1 MLVESGILSIYQL
14 LIKNLGKYQ
23 TLCVQRHTNLI
34 SQEEPQVYPEELHF
48 LQNMTHAHCTNKKCL
63 LIDMGS
69 ILYNIGKYILNRK
82 ALLSGLKSNS
92 VLQTTWMSCT
102 AKSFLIF
109 ERTLLIN

>member
-23 TLCVQRHTNLI
+23 TLCVLSLLRIQ
-34 SQEEPQVYPEELHF
+34 YPEELHF

-69 ILYNIGKYILNRK
+69 ILYNIGEYIFNRK

-92 VLQTTWMSCT
+92 VLKTTWMSCT

-109 ERTLLIN
+109 ERTMLIN